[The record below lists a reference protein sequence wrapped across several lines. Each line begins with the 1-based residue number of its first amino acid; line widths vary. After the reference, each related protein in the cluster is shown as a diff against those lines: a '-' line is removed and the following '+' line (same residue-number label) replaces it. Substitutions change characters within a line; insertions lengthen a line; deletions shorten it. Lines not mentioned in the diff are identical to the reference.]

1 MLLAVFSDSH
11 GRPGAMRR
19 AVETR
24 RPDHIVFLGDGLRDA
39 ERLGREFPQIPLLL
53 LRGNCDWNAA
63 EIKSQESAL
72 FRLAGVRIFA
82 AHGHRYGVKQGLE
95 SFANSVHCSG
105 ALLGLYGHTHIPRI
119 TETHGLTLMNPGS
132 VGSHDSPSYGLVW
145 LENGAFR
152 CEVIKDCED
161 QL

>member
-11 GRPGAMRR
+11 GRPGLMRR

-53 LRGNCDWNAA
+53 LRGNCDWDAVDR
-63 EIKSQESAL
+63 QESAL
-72 FRLAGVRIFA
+72 FELAGVRIFA
-82 AHGHRYGVKQGLE
+82 AHGHLHGVKMVLE
-95 SFANSVHCSG
+95 GFANSVHCSG
-105 ALLGLYGHTHIPRI
+105 AVLGLYGHTHIPRI

-132 VGSHDSPSYGLVW
+132 VGSHDSPSYGLVR
-145 LENGAFR
+145 LENGAFQ
-152 CEVIKDCED
+152 CEVVTDYENS
-161 QL
+161 

>member
-11 GRPGAMRR
+11 GSPDAMRR

-24 RPDHIVFLGDGLRDA
+24 RPDHIVFLGDGFRDA
-39 ERLGREFPQIPLLL
+39 ERLGQEFPHIPLLL
-53 LRGNCDWNAA
+53 LRGNCDWNVVDA
-63 EIKSQESAL
+63 KESAL
-72 FRLAGVRIFA
+72 FELAGVRIFA
-82 AHGHRYGVKQGLE
+82 AHGHRHGVKMELDA
-95 SFANSVHCSG
+95 FANSVHFSG
-105 ALLGLYGHTHIPRI
+105 AGLGLYGHTHIPRI

-152 CEVIKDCED
+152 CELVTDCEGGS
-161 QL
+161 